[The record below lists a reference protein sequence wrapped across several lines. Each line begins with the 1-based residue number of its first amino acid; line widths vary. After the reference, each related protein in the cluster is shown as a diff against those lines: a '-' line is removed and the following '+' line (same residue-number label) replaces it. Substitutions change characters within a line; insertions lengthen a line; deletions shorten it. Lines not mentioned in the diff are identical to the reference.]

1 MKRYIIIILDIII
14 AGYIIFAVTSFN
26 NPKRLVTKC
35 TKVEI
40 DIADETTYG
49 FLDAKEI
56 KAILERKGIYPMGRR
71 LDDISPRNIESI
83 LNHSP
88 FVSTAQCHKTIDG
101 HVVITVTQ
109 RSPLVR
115 IKSERGDDY
124 YLDENGGIMP
134 NSKYVS
140 DLIIVTGEVSRTFA
154 RRYISILA
162 RVIMADDFWRNNIV
176 QINVQHDLG
185 IEIVPRVGDH
195 IVFLGYLPL
204 SAKQSERDEE
214 VTVFVREKL
223 KRLRNFYRYG
233 LSVAGWNKYQ
243 RIDIQYD
250 NQIICKKHPELMRIQ
265 KSAVVVPEVHEADH
279 PAVEAAAPPENP
291 EHTKAQA
298 ASGDKN
304 RTAVKTSATAASPEQ
319 KNKPSNDR
327 KASSA
332 SASKQPAQSKGSSSS
347 STNKSNKSKGRTS

>member
-1 MKRYIIIILDIII
+1 
-14 AGYIIFAVTSFN
+14 
-26 NPKRLVTKC
+26 
-35 TKVEI
+35 
-40 DIADETTYG
+40 
-49 FLDAKEI
+49 
-56 KAILERKGIYPMGRR
+56 MGRR

-279 PAVEAAAPPENP
+279 PAVEAAAPPENS
-291 EHTKAQA
+291 ELRKAQE

-304 RTAVKTSATAASPEQ
+304 RNAVKTSATAASHEQ
-319 KNKPSNDR
+319 KNKPLNDR

-347 STNKSNKSKGRTS
+347 STNKSSKSKGRTS

>member
-1 MKRYIIIILDIII
+1 M
-14 AGYIIFAVTSFN
+14 
-26 NPKRLVTKC
+26 
-35 TKVEI
+35 
-40 DIADETTYG
+40 
-49 FLDAKEI
+49 
-56 KAILERKGIYPMGRR
+56 
-71 LDDISPRNIESI
+71 
-83 LNHSP
+83 
-88 FVSTAQCHKTIDG
+88 
-101 HVVITVTQ
+101 ITVTQ

-279 PAVEAAAPPENP
+279 PAVEAAAPPENS
-291 EHTKAQA
+291 ELRKAQE

-304 RTAVKTSATAASPEQ
+304 RNAVKTSATAASHEQ

-327 KASSA
+327 KASPS

>member
-14 AGYIIFAVTSFN
+14 AGYILFAVTSFN

-279 PAVEAAAPPENP
+279 PAVEAAAPPENS
-291 EHTKAQA
+291 ELRKAQE

-304 RTAVKTSATAASPEQ
+304 RNAVKTSATAASHEQ
-319 KNKPSNDR
+319 KNKTPNDR
-327 KASSA
+327 KASPS

>member
-1 MKRYIIIILDIII
+1 MKRYILIILDIIL

-26 NPKRLVTKC
+26 NPKKLVTKC

-56 KAILERKGIYPMGRR
+56 KAILERKGIYPMGRK
-71 LDDISPRNIESI
+71 LDDVSPRTIESI
-83 LNHSP
+83 LVHSP
-88 FVSTAQCHKTIDG
+88 FVSTAQCYKTIDG

-140 DLIIVTGEVSRTFA
+140 DLIIVTGEVSRAFA

-176 QINVQHDLG
+176 QINVMHDLG

-195 IVFLGYLPL
+195 VVFLGYLPM

-214 VTVFVREKL
+214 VAEFVTEKL
-223 KRLRNFYRYG
+223 RRLRDFYRYG

-243 RIDIQYD
+243 RIDIQYE
-250 NQIICKKHPELMRIQ
+250 NQIICKKHPELMKIQ
-265 KSAVVVPEVHEADH
+265 KPAVVVPEVHEADH

-291 EHTKAQA
+291 ELRKTQE
-298 ASGDKN
+298 ASGDNNKN
-304 RTAVKTSATAASPEQ
+304 TVKTSATTAPHEQ
-319 KNKPSNDR
+319 KTKPSND
-327 KASSA
+327 KKTSSP
-332 SASKQPAQSKGSSSS
+332 SASKQPAQSKGGSSSS
-347 STNKSNKSKGRTS
+347 SNKPSKSKGKTS

>member
-14 AGYIIFAVTSFN
+14 AGYIVFAVTSFN

-162 RVIMADDFWRNNIV
+162 RVIMSDDFWRNNIV

-279 PAVEAAAPPENP
+279 PAVEAAAPPENL
-291 EHTKAQA
+291 ELRKAQET
-298 ASGDKN
+298 SGDKN
-304 RTAVKTSATAASPEQ
+304 RNAVKTSATAASHEQ
-319 KNKPSNDR
+319 KNKTPNDR
-327 KASSA
+327 KVSPS

-347 STNKSNKSKGRTS
+347 STNKSTKSKGRTS

>member
-14 AGYIIFAVTSFN
+14 AGYIIFSVTSFN

-279 PAVEAAAPPENP
+279 PAVEAAAPPENS
-291 EHTKAQA
+291 ELRKAQET
-298 ASGDKN
+298 SGDKN
-304 RTAVKTSATAASPEQ
+304 RNAVKTSATAASHEQ
-319 KNKPSNDR
+319 KNKTPNDR
-327 KASSA
+327 KASSS

-347 STNKSNKSKGRTS
+347 STNKSSKSKGRTS

>member
-1 MKRYIIIILDIII
+1 
-14 AGYIIFAVTSFN
+14 
-26 NPKRLVTKC
+26 
-35 TKVEI
+35 
-40 DIADETTYG
+40 
-49 FLDAKEI
+49 
-56 KAILERKGIYPMGRR
+56 MGRR

-279 PAVEAAAPPENP
+279 PAVEAAAPPENS
-291 EHTKAQA
+291 ELRKAQE

-304 RTAVKTSATAASPEQ
+304 RNAVKTSATAVSHEQ

-347 STNKSNKSKGRTS
+347 STNKSTKSKGRTS

>member
-14 AGYIIFAVTSFN
+14 AGYIVFAVTSFN

-88 FVSTAQCHKTIDG
+88 FVSTAQCYKTIDG

-265 KSAVVVPEVHEADH
+265 KPAVVVPEVHEADH
-279 PAVEAAAPPENP
+279 PAVEAAAPPENS
-291 EHTKAQA
+291 EHRKAQE
-298 ASGDKN
+298 ASVDKN
-304 RTAVKTSATAASPEQ
+304 RNAVKTSATAASHEQ

-332 SASKQPAQSKGSSSS
+332 SASTPPAQSNGSSST
-347 STNKSNKSKGRTS
+347 STNQSTKSKGRTS

>member
-56 KAILERKGIYPMGRR
+56 KAILERKGIYPIGRR

-250 NQIICKKHPELMRIQ
+250 NQIICKKYPELMRIQ

-279 PAVEAAAPPENP
+279 PAVEAAAPPENS
-291 EHTKAQA
+291 ELRKAQE

-304 RTAVKTSATAASPEQ
+304 RNAVKTSSTAASHEQ

-327 KASSA
+327 KASPA

-347 STNKSNKSKGRTS
+347 STNKSSKSKGRTS

>member
-14 AGYIIFAVTSFN
+14 AGYIVFAVTSFN

-162 RVIMADDFWRNNIV
+162 RVIMSDDFWRNNIV

-279 PAVEAAAPPENP
+279 PAVEAAAPPENS
-291 EHTKAQA
+291 ELRKAQE

-304 RTAVKTSATAASPEQ
+304 RNAVKTSATAASHEQ
-319 KNKPSNDR
+319 KNKTPNDR
-327 KASSA
+327 KASPS

>member
-1 MKRYIIIILDIII
+1 
-14 AGYIIFAVTSFN
+14 
-26 NPKRLVTKC
+26 
-35 TKVEI
+35 
-40 DIADETTYG
+40 
-49 FLDAKEI
+49 
-56 KAILERKGIYPMGRR
+56 MGRR

-279 PAVEAAAPPENP
+279 PAVEAAAPPENS
-291 EHTKAQA
+291 ELRKAQE

-304 RTAVKTSATAASPEQ
+304 RNAVKTSATAASHEQ

-327 KASSA
+327 KASPS

-347 STNKSNKSKGRTS
+347 STNKSSKSKGRTS

>member
-14 AGYIIFAVTSFN
+14 AGYIVFAVTSFN

-279 PAVEAAAPPENP
+279 PAVEAAAPPENS
-291 EHTKAQA
+291 ELRKAQE

-304 RTAVKTSATAASPEQ
+304 R
-319 KNKPSNDR
+319 N
-327 KASSA
+327 ASSS

>member
-1 MKRYIIIILDIII
+1 
-14 AGYIIFAVTSFN
+14 
-26 NPKRLVTKC
+26 
-35 TKVEI
+35 
-40 DIADETTYG
+40 
-49 FLDAKEI
+49 
-56 KAILERKGIYPMGRR
+56 MGRR

-279 PAVEAAAPPENP
+279 PAVEAAAPPENS
-291 EHTKAQA
+291 ELRKAQE

-304 RTAVKTSATAASPEQ
+304 RNAVKTSATAASHEQ

-327 KASSA
+327 KASPS

>member
-1 MKRYIIIILDIII
+1 
-14 AGYIIFAVTSFN
+14 
-26 NPKRLVTKC
+26 
-35 TKVEI
+35 
-40 DIADETTYG
+40 
-49 FLDAKEI
+49 
-56 KAILERKGIYPMGRR
+56 
-71 LDDISPRNIESI
+71 
-83 LNHSP
+83 
-88 FVSTAQCHKTIDG
+88 
-101 HVVITVTQ
+101 
-109 RSPLVR
+109 
-115 IKSERGDDY
+115 
-124 YLDENGGIMP
+124 MP

-250 NQIICKKHPELMRIQ
+250 NQIICKKYPELMRIQ

-279 PAVEAAAPPENP
+279 PAVEAAAPPENS
-291 EHTKAQA
+291 ELRKAQE

-304 RTAVKTSATAASPEQ
+304 RNAVKTSATAASHEQ

-327 KASSA
+327 KVSPA

-347 STNKSNKSKGRTS
+347 STNKSSKSKGRTS

>member
-124 YLDENGGIMP
+124 YLDENGVIMP

-162 RVIMADDFWRNNIV
+162 RVIMSDDFWRNNIV

-279 PAVEAAAPPENP
+279 PAVEAAAPPENS
-291 EHTKAQA
+291 ELRKAQE

-304 RTAVKTSATAASPEQ
+304 RNAVKTSATAASHEQ

-327 KASSA
+327 KASPS
-332 SASKQPAQSKGSSSS
+332 SASKQPAQSKGNSSS

>member
-162 RVIMADDFWRNNIV
+162 RVIMSDDFWRNNIV

-279 PAVEAAAPPENP
+279 PAVEAAAPPENS
-291 EHTKAQA
+291 ELRKAQE

-304 RTAVKTSATAASPEQ
+304 RNAVKTSATAASHEQ
-319 KNKPSNDR
+319 KNKTPNDR
-327 KASSA
+327 KASPS

-347 STNKSNKSKGRTS
+347 STNKSSKSKGRTS

>member
-14 AGYIIFAVTSFN
+14 AGYIVFAVTSFN

-279 PAVEAAAPPENP
+279 PAVEAAAPPENSALR
-291 EHTKAQA
+291 KAQE

-304 RTAVKTSATAASPEQ
+304 RNAVKTSATAESHEQ
-319 KNKPSNDR
+319 KNKTPNDR
-327 KASSA
+327 KASSS

>member
-162 RVIMADDFWRNNIV
+162 RVIMSDDFWRNNIV

-265 KSAVVVPEVHEADH
+265 NSAVVVPEVHEADH
-279 PAVEAAAPPENP
+279 PAVEAAAPPENS
-291 EHTKAQA
+291 ELRKAQE

-304 RTAVKTSATAASPEQ
+304 RNAVKTSSTAASHEQ
-319 KNKPSNDR
+319 KSKPSNDR

>member
-14 AGYIIFAVTSFN
+14 AGYIVFAVTSFN

-176 QINVQHDLG
+176 QINVQRDLG

-279 PAVEAAAPPENP
+279 PAVEAAAPPENS
-291 EHTKAQA
+291 ELRKAQE

-304 RTAVKTSATAASPEQ
+304 R
-319 KNKPSNDR
+319 N
-327 KASSA
+327 ASSS

>member
-1 MKRYIIIILDIII
+1 
-14 AGYIIFAVTSFN
+14 
-26 NPKRLVTKC
+26 
-35 TKVEI
+35 
-40 DIADETTYG
+40 
-49 FLDAKEI
+49 
-56 KAILERKGIYPMGRR
+56 MGRR

-140 DLIIVTGEVSRTFA
+140 DLIIVSGEVSRTFA

-265 KSAVVVPEVHEADH
+265 KPAVVVPEVHEADH
-279 PAVEAAAPPENP
+279 TAVEAAAPPE
-291 EHTKAQA
+291 HLALRKAQDS
-298 ASGDKN
+298 SGDKH
-304 RTAVKTSATAASPEQ
+304 RTAVKTSATAASHEQ

-327 KASSA
+327 KDSSA

-347 STNKSNKSKGRTS
+347 STNKSNKT

>member
-279 PAVEAAAPPENP
+279 PAVEAAAPPENS
-291 EHTKAQA
+291 ELRKAQE

-304 RTAVKTSATAASPEQ
+304 RNAVKTSATAASHEQ
-319 KNKPSNDR
+319 KNKTPNDR
-327 KASSA
+327 KASPS

>member
-1 MKRYIIIILDIII
+1 MKRYLIIILDIII

-71 LDDISPRNIESI
+71 LEDISPRNIESI

-88 FVSTAQCHKTIDG
+88 FVSTAQCYKTIDG

-115 IKSERGDDY
+115 IKSEQGDDY

-154 RRYISILA
+154 RRYVSILA

-176 QINVQHDLG
+176 QINVMHDLG

-195 IVFLGYLPL
+195 IVFLGYLPS

-214 VTVFVREKL
+214 VAAFVRDKL
-223 KRLRNFYRYG
+223 RRLRNFYRYG

-291 EHTKAQA
+291 EHRKAQE

-304 RTAVKTSATAASPEQ
+304 RNAVKTSATAASHEQ

-347 STNKSNKSKGRTS
+347 STNKSSKLKGRTS

>member
-14 AGYIIFAVTSFN
+14 AGYIVFAVTSFN

-56 KAILERKGIYPMGRR
+56 KAILERKGVYPMGRR

-279 PAVEAAAPPENP
+279 PAVEAAAPPENS
-291 EHTKAQA
+291 ELRKAQE

-304 RTAVKTSATAASPEQ
+304 RNAVKTSATAASHEQ

-327 KASSA
+327 KASPS

>member
-1 MKRYIIIILDIII
+1 M
-14 AGYIIFAVTSFN
+14 
-26 NPKRLVTKC
+26 
-35 TKVEI
+35 EI

-140 DLIIVTGEVSRTFA
+140 DLSIVTGEVSRTFA
-154 RRYISILA
+154 RRYISIRA

-250 NQIICKKHPELMRIQ
+250 NQIICKKYPELMRIQ

-279 PAVEAAAPPENP
+279 PAVEAASPPENS
-291 EHTKAQA
+291 ELRKAQE

-304 RTAVKTSATAASPEQ
+304 RNAVKTSATAASHEQ

-327 KASSA
+327 KTSSA
-332 SASKQPAQSKGSSSS
+332 SASKQPVQSKGSSSS
-347 STNKSNKSKGRTS
+347 STNKSTKSKGRTS

>member
-14 AGYIIFAVTSFN
+14 AGYIVFAVTSFN

-279 PAVEAAAPPENP
+279 PAVEAAAPPENL
-291 EHTKAQA
+291 ELRKAQET
-298 ASGDKN
+298 SGDKN
-304 RTAVKTSATAASPEQ
+304 RNAVKTSATAASHEQ
-319 KNKPSNDR
+319 KNKTPNDR
-327 KASSA
+327 KVSPS

-347 STNKSNKSKGRTS
+347 STNKSTKSKGRTS

>member
-1 MKRYIIIILDIII
+1 
-14 AGYIIFAVTSFN
+14 
-26 NPKRLVTKC
+26 
-35 TKVEI
+35 
-40 DIADETTYG
+40 
-49 FLDAKEI
+49 
-56 KAILERKGIYPMGRR
+56 MGRR

-176 QINVQHDLG
+176 QINVQRDLG

-279 PAVEAAAPPENP
+279 PAVEAAAPPENS
-291 EHTKAQA
+291 ELRKAQE

-304 RTAVKTSATAASPEQ
+304 RNAVKTSATAASHEQ

-327 KASSA
+327 KTSSA

>member
-56 KAILERKGIYPMGRR
+56 KAILERKVIYPMGRR

-279 PAVEAAAPPENP
+279 PAVEAAAPPENS
-291 EHTKAQA
+291 ELRKAQE

-304 RTAVKTSATAASPEQ
+304 RNAVKTSATAASHEQ

-327 KASSA
+327 KTSSA

-347 STNKSNKSKGRTS
+347 STNKSSKSKGRTS

>member
-265 KSAVVVPEVHEADH
+265 KSAV
-279 PAVEAAAPPENP
+279 EAAAPPENS
-291 EHTKAQA
+291 ELRKAQE

-304 RTAVKTSATAASPEQ
+304 RNAVKTSATAASHEQ

-327 KASSA
+327 KASSS

-347 STNKSNKSKGRTS
+347 STNKSSKSKGRTS

>member
-1 MKRYIIIILDIII
+1 
-14 AGYIIFAVTSFN
+14 
-26 NPKRLVTKC
+26 
-35 TKVEI
+35 
-40 DIADETTYG
+40 
-49 FLDAKEI
+49 
-56 KAILERKGIYPMGRR
+56 MGRR

-279 PAVEAAAPPENP
+279 PAVEAAAPPENS
-291 EHTKAQA
+291 ELRKAQEV
-298 ASGDKN
+298 SGDKN
-304 RTAVKTSATAASPEQ
+304 RNAVKTSATAASHEQ

-327 KASSA
+327 KASSS

-347 STNKSNKSKGRTS
+347 STNKSSKSKGRTS